1 MRLKISRKLL
11 RKIWLM
17 ILMVCSTLVA
27 LFNILFNS
35 AEHSVQH
42 ILAHAAN
49 QNKHLQQL
57 RKVLSKL
64 QAKDLKLNLKKCE
77 FGEASINYMG
87 HFLSSEWLFPEPE
100 KMERNHLQIQAIFV
114 VFRVLLLI
122 YFKCR
127 NYYWMTE
134 AISSPE
140 SWLCKVWRTGKWL

>member
-1 MRLKISRKLL
+1 
-11 RKIWLM
+11 M

-35 AEHSVQH
+35 VEHSVQH

-87 HFLSSEWLFPEPE
+87 YFLSSE
-100 KMERNHLQIQAIFV
+100 
-114 VFRVLLLI
+114 
-122 YFKCR
+122 
-127 NYYWMTE
+127 
-134 AISSPE
+134 
-140 SWLCKVWRTGKWL
+140 